1 MLAPAVPIVL
11 TDQERDV
18 LCQWARSGAEQHR
31 LVERAR
37 VILLAHEGISTREIA
52 RRLHTRP
59 ARVSKWRQRFAR
71 KRLEGLSDAP
81 RAGKPKAYDQATEK
95 RILRLLDTD
104 PPSGYSQWNGRLL
117 AKALKDV
124 SDDQVWRV
132 LRKHKIQLQRRRS
145 WCISTD
151 PEFARKAADIVALYL
166 HPPENAIVVCVDEKP
181 DIQVLER
188 AQGWLRLPN
197 GKALNGFS
205 HCYKEHGT
213 PALFAVLEVATGQVQ
228 VGHSHRRRRQ
238 LLDFMNGVVAAQ
250 AGQVLHVILDNLN
263 TYKPKHD
270 RWLAQ
275 HPQVHFHYTPTYSS
289 WLNMVESWFSIL
301 SRQALRNFSCS
312 EARQLREAIDRFVQA
327 YQETAAPFEW
337 TKELLYA
344 STS

>member
-1 MLAPAVPIVL
+1 VLGPATPIVL
-11 TDQERDV
+11 TDQEREV
-18 LCQWARSGAEQHR
+18 LSQWAHSGAEQHR
-31 LVERAR
+31 FERAR
-37 VILLAHEGISTREIA
+37 VILLANEGVSTREIA

-59 ARVSKWRQRFAR
+59 ARVSKWRRRFAR
-71 KRLEGLSDAP
+71 SRLAGLNDAP
-81 RAGKPKAYDQATEK
+81 RPGKPRSYDEATEK
-95 RILRLLDTD
+95 RILSLLDTE

-117 AKALKDV
+117 ARVLKDV

-132 LRKHKIQLQRRRS
+132 LRQHKIQLQRRRS

-166 HPPENAIVVCVDEKP
+166 HPPENAVVVCVDEKP
-181 DIQVLER
+181 HIQGQER
-188 AQGWLRLPN
+188 TQGWLRLPN

-205 HCYKEHGT
+205 HCYKQHGT
-213 PALFAVLEVATGQVQ
+213 TTLFAVLEVATGQMQ

-238 LLDFMNGVVAAQ
+238 LLDFMNGVVAAH
-250 AGQVLHVILDNLN
+250 AGQVLHVILDHLN

-289 WLNMVESWFSIL
+289 WLDMVESWFSIL

-312 EARQLREAIDRFVQA
+312 EARQLRQAIDRFVQA

-337 TKELLYA
+337 TKEVVSA